1 MSQSNHW
8 IYTSRRPTATMQL
21 GERLGR
27 MAAPGSVYALVGD
40 LGLGKTHFVRGFA
53 QGSGVGDLRSVVSP
67 TYTLA
72 NEYPADR
79 KLLVHMDFYRLT
91 DSDSA
96 RGLGLEEP
104 LGRAD
109 TVAVIE
115 WADKLPE
122 LIPDGAIW
130 IHFEW
135 VSPKERRIKVRGADT
150 PKGLRLIEHL

>member
-1 MSQSNHW
+1 MD
-8 IYTSRRPTATMQL
+8 L

-27 MAAPGSVYALVGD
+27 MAAGGTVFALVGD

-53 QGSGVGDLRSVVSP
+53 RGAGVEDLRSVVSP

-72 NEYPADR
+72 NEYPAEGS
-79 KLLVHMDFYRLT
+79 LMVHMDFYRLT

-104 LGRAD
+104 LGRGD
-109 TVAVIE
+109 TVSVIE
-115 WADKLPE
+115 WADK
-122 LIPDGAIW
+122 IPDIIPDDAVW
-130 IHFEW
+130 VHFEW
-135 VSPKERRIKVRGADT
+135 VSPRERKIEVRGVDS